1 MENKSDDLQHE
12 HGMPDQTSRPFT
24 SLLLSA
30 TSVAQAAQQ
39 DTGSDI
45 KSLSLLHG
53 SSLLPP
59 DDGYIWKAR
68 AQNIV
73 PGCEYPT
80 MYYKCAQDNCNT
92 NKLVVCSADGHQVL
106 ETVLSG
112 CHNHPRQQDC
122 DLPIP
127 KVSKTDTS
135 MPVSREG
142 DDEQLSSSSDSDEDD
157 VDQARVEGDGSV
169 TRHVPHPA
177 ERITAQT
184 GTANSHRH
192 AGRRRPK
199 SKVWEEFSAVLRDD
213 KIQWAEC
220 KHCKMSLGGTS
231 TGRTTHLRRHLKIC
245 PALPATDRMQKQRS
259 SPHPGSTIESIWKFD
274 QDRSLELLI
283 KVLVSNLFSSPLTS
297 STTFRQL
304 WAGICPT
311 NDVVSDT
318 AIEEKFLS
326 IFENEK
332 LKLKEEIALA
342 PGGVFLTA
350 ASSSLETK
358 NFIFLTVHFIDKEW
372 NLNRKIIRC
381 CFTGCEDFDAEYFV
395 SMFPNLQSCHNFIN
409 GNVRAAEE
417 EIVKEAVQNWRL
429 EWKLLGIS
437 SRKSLADAAVL
448 ALEKNLTEQNYLLAK
463 CKLLNLP
470 CIIDALNDLFG
481 YEINEYVLSTSK
493 MWFQYMT
500 CTPLR
505 RDKYKEIL
513 SRLQIN
519 RPSFGSQRW
528 YLIFHSLEAALQFNN
543 ELPDPQQIDS
553 RYYPA
558 KPSFAQLK
566 AAENFCDLVRAIY
579 HAVKVVS
586 RTCNGALNS
595 QFHAVWNLKMAL
607 LRSSTKEDIDQVFN
621 IEQMKLKFDQ
631 LWRKWYL
638 WLSLAVVL
646 DPRYKFRFLLV
657 CFKEAFG
664 SHAKRYIF
672 EVRGKLYELFL
683 QYSCH
688 VDQQNSDSFDQ
699 RTNDLQLDTHDSTP
713 VHAASQN
720 FIEQAAHEEL
730 GEVIRYLEAELIP
743 QNANFDILKWWKEN
757 ALTYPALARLA
768 CDILAIPGSAVSAE
782 SAFDETDERVGLFNL
797 KLSPELVEALVCTQD
812 WIKSSEIISD
822 EVGGNINM
830 PA

>member
-12 HGMPDQTSRPFT
+12 HVCCMEVAYSHLMMVTSGRRARRTLFQAVNIPPCIT
-24 SLLLSA
+24 SAPRTTATQINWWYALLM
-30 TSVAQAAQQ
+30 V
-39 DTGSDI
+39 I
-45 KSLSLLHG
+45 
-53 SSLLPP
+53 
-59 DDGYIWKAR
+59 
-68 AQNIV
+68 
-73 PGCEYPT
+73 
-80 MYYKCAQDNCNT
+80 
-92 NKLVVCSADGHQVL
+92 
-106 ETVLSG
+106 
-112 CHNHPRQQDC
+112 
-122 DLPIP
+122 
-127 KVSKTDTS
+127 
-135 MPVSREG
+135 REG

-311 NDVVSDT
+311 NDVLSDA

-409 GNVRAAEE
+409 GNNRT
-417 EIVKEAVQNWRL
+417 IF
-429 EWKLLGIS
+429 
-437 SRKSLADAAVL
+437 
-448 ALEKNLTEQNYLLAK
+448 
-463 CKLLNLP
+463 LP
-470 CIIDALNDLFG
+470 N
-481 YEINEYVLSTSK
+481 
-493 MWFQYMT
+493 
-500 CTPLR
+500 
-505 RDKYKEIL
+505 
-513 SRLQIN
+513 
-519 RPSFGSQRW
+519 RW
-528 YLIFHSLEAALQFNN
+528 YLTFHSLEAALQFNN

-566 AAENFCDLVRAIY
+566 AAENFCDLCTA
-579 HAVKVVS
+579 
-586 RTCNGALNS
+586 
-595 QFHAVWNLKMAL
+595 
-607 LRSSTKEDIDQVFN
+607 SS
-621 IEQMKLKFDQ
+621 LG
-631 LWRKWYL
+631 
-638 WLSLAVVL
+638 
-646 DPRYKFRFLLV
+646 RFI
-657 CFKEAFG
+657 G
-664 SHAKRYIF
+664 S
-672 EVRGKLYELFL
+672 
-683 QYSCH
+683 
-688 VDQQNSDSFDQ
+688 
-699 RTNDLQLDTHDSTP
+699 
-713 VHAASQN
+713 
-720 FIEQAAHEEL
+720 
-730 GEVIRYLEAELIP
+730 
-743 QNANFDILKWWKEN
+743 
-757 ALTYPALARLA
+757 
-768 CDILAIPGSAVSAE
+768 
-782 SAFDETDERVGLFNL
+782 
-797 KLSPELVEALVCTQD
+797 
-812 WIKSSEIISD
+812 IKK
-822 EVGGNINM
+822 
-830 PA
+830 